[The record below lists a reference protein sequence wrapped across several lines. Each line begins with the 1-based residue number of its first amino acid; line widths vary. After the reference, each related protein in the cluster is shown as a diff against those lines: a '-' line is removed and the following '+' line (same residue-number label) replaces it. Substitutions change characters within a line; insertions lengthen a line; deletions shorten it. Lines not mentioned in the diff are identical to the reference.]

1 MVDEQKGRLKEETV
15 AAGVSLMQNAILV
28 LQVWNIVAHT
38 PLGLSANLA
47 ENHHLEEYPLLP
59 L

>member
-28 LQVWNIVAHT
+28 LQVWNSGSYSPGFISQSGRK
-38 PLGLSANLA
+38 PS
-47 ENHHLEEYPLLP
+47 P
-59 L
+59 